1 MRTADPIGTAYDR
14 LLQSM
19 QTYRSTQLSFFRGIG
34 RSGKRT
40 PSHSQH
46 CSGLLVAVSMLRG
59 YRRINTEE
67 IPRKRYTEAMMSTVQ
82 GVDYVNVTQHLYHA
96 NLVQAHLHTGGFGPL
111 QGNDQ

>member
-1 MRTADPIGTAYDR
+1 MRTADPIGTAYAR

-46 CSGLLVAVSMLRG
+46 CSGLLVVVSMMRG
-59 YRRINTEE
+59 YRRIKIEE
-67 IPRKRYTEAMMSTVQ
+67 IPRKRYTEAMNEHSERRDAGRSFSFSCLQAELMSEK
-82 GVDYVNVTQHLYHA
+82 L
-96 NLVQAHLHTGGFGPL
+96 
-111 QGNDQ
+111 